1 MTNSGDGCCAPG
13 GDHVAGDH
21 DVESSAPR
29 KPAGHVVVTTPAW
42 ISRA

>member
-21 DVESSAPR
+21 DVEFF
-29 KPAGHVVVTTPAW
+29 GAW
-42 ISRA
+42 GNLRGMWL